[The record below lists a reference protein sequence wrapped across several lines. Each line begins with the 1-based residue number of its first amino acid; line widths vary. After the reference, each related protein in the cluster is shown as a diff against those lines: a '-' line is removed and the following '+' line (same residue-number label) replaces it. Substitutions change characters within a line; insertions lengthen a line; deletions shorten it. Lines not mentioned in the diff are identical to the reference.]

1 MTQTHGPK
9 FRVPKQYLK
18 RAVVIVY
25 PRLLPPPPVSSPL
38 STSLKLKFI
47 SPQSILFLSK
57 SQLLDSAVEL
67 HQCLVCEEG
76 FQSYSTWIFQVFHH
90 QHSEG
95 A

>member
-9 FRVPKQYLK
+9 FRAPKQYLK

-25 PRLLPPPPVSSPL
+25 LSTTPPTVSSPL

-57 SQLLDSAVEL
+57 SQPLDSAVEL
-67 HQCLVCEEG
+67 HQCLVCEER
-76 FQSYSTWIFQVFHH
+76 FQSYSTWIF
-90 QHSEG
+90 
-95 A
+95 